1 MRILLYIALAITV
14 IGILATIVMTVV
26 SFRNWIKDIKR
37 HKEWEKK
44 LP

>member
-1 MRILLYIALAITV
+1 MRILFYIALAITV
-14 IGILATIVMTVV
+14 IGILATIVMMVV

-37 HKEWEKK
+37 QKEWEKK

>member
-1 MRILLYIALAITV
+1 MRILFYIALAITV

-26 SFRNWIKDIKR
+26 SFHDWIVDRKKL
-37 HKEWEKK
+37 KEWEE

>member
-26 SFRNWIKDIKR
+26 SFQGWIKEIKR